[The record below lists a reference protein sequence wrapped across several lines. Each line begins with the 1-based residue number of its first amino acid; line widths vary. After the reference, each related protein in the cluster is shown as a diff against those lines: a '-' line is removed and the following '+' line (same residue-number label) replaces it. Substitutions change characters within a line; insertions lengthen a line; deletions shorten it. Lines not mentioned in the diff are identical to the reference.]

1 MDEVIFFSHSAHQ
14 HGAIND
20 WLKVSPN
27 RYRIKKKSKKKKI
40 LKCFW
45 VISHY
50 QAFFFFFQIYE
61 LSSTTWKRAR
71 PSLTGRARKLSI

>member
-50 QAFFFFFQIYE
+50 QAFFFFFFKFM
-61 LSSTTWKRAR
+61 SSLPQRGNVLDQA
-71 PSLTGRARKLSI
+71 